1 MNEIVEEKIP
11 SKVDFDKLLFSR
23 RHNLLEAVV
32 RTLVTQQ
39 RQNRSAEYARIISDY
54 FKAHGRFMELITWAI
69 DIDFLSTDTLM
80 IDSSSFQ
87 YSTFFIPFYNQF
99 VRYYFKNYLLD
110 TFEPIIDGLILGGD
124 YSEEFKIA
132 MNFQSK
138 EITTSEDIAA
148 YQQSLDTITKIS
160 QTLNE
165 DMMKNAQYL
174 PDFVRM
180 FFNQFFTLL
189 REGNIEDVVIEKIF
203 NELFFTYTVCQNV
216 NDPFLMMYD
225 DEKRTQLVP
234 VLYKLEFVALVIQ
247 NLYTNTS
254 LCEGFLIDLQQT
266 IRKFNGL
273 NIGEKMFKYMDSH
286 PATVKEEEE
295 SEEEKERAF
304 NNLLDAIRNNIQ
316 GILDLLPGN
325 LSNQL
330 LEAIKLE
337 KHVYDD
343 YQIYHATMDTI
354 NTFTQAYNAK
364 INKLDTENMLLK
376 NEYDKLFKEQQELVQ
391 QLDALERKLSQEDLE
406 KLSACLDDD
415 LVYGDEF
422 NLIERP
428 HSNRSSWDASRTRPT
443 MQRPS
448 SSFQDTSPTLTPKL
462 SNSSSQRNSPKQSKL
477 FSKFRKVEKEK
488 EKQEKKETKE
498 KDKKDKKEKKEKK

>member
-1 MNEIVEEKIP
+1 
-11 SKVDFDKLLFSR
+11 
-23 RHNLLEAVV
+23 
-32 RTLVTQQ
+32 
-39 RQNRSAEYARIISDY
+39 
-54 FKAHGRFMELITWAI
+54 
-69 DIDFLSTDTLM
+69 
-80 IDSSSFQ
+80 
-87 YSTFFIPFYNQF
+87 
-99 VRYYFKNYLLD
+99 
-110 TFEPIIDGLILGGD
+110 
-124 YSEEFKIA
+124 
-132 MNFQSK
+132 
-138 EITTSEDIAA
+138 
-148 YQQSLDTITKIS
+148 
-160 QTLNE
+160 
-165 DMMKNAQYL
+165 
-174 PDFVRM
+174 M

-337 KHVYDD
+337 KYVYDD

-391 QLDALERKLSQEDLE
+391 QLDALERKLGQEDLE
-406 KLSACLDDD
+406 KLSSCLDDD
-415 LVYGDEF
+415 LIYCDEF
-422 NLIERP
+422 NLIE
-428 HSNRSSWDASRTRPT
+428 HSNSNRSSRDSSRTRSSIP
-443 MQRPS
+443 RPIS
-448 SSFQDTSPTLTPKL
+448 SLQDTSPTLTPRH
-462 SNSSSQRNSPKQSKL
+462 SNSNSQKSSPKQSKL
-477 FSKFRKVEKEK
+477 FSKFWKTEKEKEKEK
-488 EKQEKKETKE
+488 EKQEKK
-498 KDKKDKKEKKEKK
+498 DKKDKKEKK